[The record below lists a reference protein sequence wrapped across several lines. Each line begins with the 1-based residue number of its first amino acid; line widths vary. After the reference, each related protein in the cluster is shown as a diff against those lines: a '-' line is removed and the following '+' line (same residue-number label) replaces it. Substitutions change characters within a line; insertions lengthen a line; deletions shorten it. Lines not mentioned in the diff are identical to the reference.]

1 MATVL
6 VVDDAAFMRLL
17 IRTILENNGFEVV
30 AEAANGKEAIEKY
43 NELKPDLVTMD
54 ISMPIM
60 TGIEATE
67 QICKSDKNAKIV
79 MVSAMG
85 QETIV
90 REAIM
95 LGAKTFVVKPY
106 KEEKII
112 ETLKKILEA

>member
-1 MATVL
+1 MI
-6 VVDDAAFMRLL
+6 VDDAAFVRLS
-17 IRTILENNGFEVV
+17 IRTILENNGFEVIT
-30 AEAANGKEAIEKY
+30 EAANGKEAIEKY

-60 TGIEATE
+60 NGIEAVE
-67 QICKSDKNAKIV
+67 QICKNDKNAKVV
-79 MVSAMG
+79 MVSALG
-85 QETIV
+85 QEAIV
-90 REAIM
+90 REAII